1 MRRVLITGATGGIG
15 RALVPLL
22 APSSSL
28 FLTGRD
34 PVKLD
39 EVAREARS
47 AGNEVSA
54 LALDLMAPGAVQTL
68 ASWLGGPVDV
78 LVNNAG
84 DVQFGP
90 YESQPWEAV
99 HRELRLNLEVPMEL
113 VHALVPGMLSNG
125 QGRIVNVLSIAAKET
140 FAGAAAYSAAK
151 TGLLA
156 FTRCLNKET
165 RTRGVHSVAL
175 LPGATDTA
183 LWDRQQG
190 GPPRD
195 RMLPALAVAE
205 EIARLVDLPADRTVD
220 EVVLLPPHG
229 VL

>member
-1 MRRVLITGATGGIG
+1 MRRVLVTGATGGIG
-15 RALVPLL
+15 QALVPLL

-39 EVAREARS
+39 AVTHEARS
-47 AGNEVSA
+47 AGSEVSA
-54 LALDLMAPGAVQTL
+54 LALDLVAPAAVQTL
-68 ASWLGGPVDV
+68 ASRLGGPVDV
-78 LVNNAG
+78 LINNAG

-90 YESQPWEAV
+90 YESQLWSVAQ
-99 HRELRLNLEVPMEL
+99 RELRLNLEVPMEL
-113 VHALVPGMLSNG
+113 IHALLPGMLAL
-125 QGRIVNVLSIAAKET
+125 GRGKIVNVLSIAAKET

-190 GPPRD
+190 GPPRE
-195 RMLPALAVAE
+195 RMLPAHAVAE
-205 EIARLVDLPADRTVD
+205 EIVRLINLPADRTVD
-220 EVVLLPPHG
+220 EIVLMPPHG

>member
-1 MRRVLITGATGGIG
+1 VTGATGGIG
-15 RALVPLL
+15 RALVPLY
-22 APSSSL
+22 APTSAL

-39 EVAREARS
+39 EVAHEARS
-47 AGNEVSA
+47 LGSEVSA
-54 LALDLMAPGAVQTL
+54 LALDLVAPGAVQTL

-84 DVQFGP
+84 DVQFGL
-90 YESQPWEAV
+90 YESLAWSVAQ
-99 HRELRLNLEVPMEL
+99 RDLRLNLEVPMEL
-113 VHALVPGMLSNG
+113 VHALLPAMLSKG

-151 TGLLA
+151 AGLLA
-156 FTRCLNKET
+156 FTRCLNRET

-190 GPPRD
+190 CPPRD
-195 RMLPALAVAE
+195 KMLPAIAVAE
-205 EIARLVDLPADRTVD
+205 EIARLTDLPADRAVD